1 MIDLL
6 RALPDPMTTA
16 AIVAHVTRLKRLD
29 PESVKDLPAPNEIPS
44 HLRALENARP
54 QLARQNERGEW
65 EAVPQQPAA
74 EKPREKQKGLF
85 DD

>member
-6 RALPDPMTTA
+6 RAIPDPMTTA
-16 AIVAHVTRLKRLD
+16 AIVAHVARLKRLD

-44 HLRALENARP
+44 HLRALENAKP
-54 QLARQNERGEW
+54 QIARQNERGEW
-65 EAVPQQPAA
+65 EAVPQQPEAR
-74 EKPREKQKGLF
+74 KPRDKQKGLF

>member
-6 RALPDPMTTA
+6 RQFPDPMTTA
-16 AIVAHVTRLKRLD
+16 AIVSWVALLKRTD

-65 EAVPQQPAA
+65 EAVPEKPA
-74 EKPREKQKGLF
+74 EQKPREEQKGLF